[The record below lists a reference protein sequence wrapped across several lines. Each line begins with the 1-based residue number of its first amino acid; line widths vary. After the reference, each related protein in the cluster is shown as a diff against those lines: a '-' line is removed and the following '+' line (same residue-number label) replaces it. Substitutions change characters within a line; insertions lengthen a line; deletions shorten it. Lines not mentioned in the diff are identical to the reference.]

1 MPIETRIRPSMTAKN
16 LIAAAV
22 CFGFGLWGWY
32 DYAVK
37 IPQERADYAAF
48 TEAEKTNSDIEL
60 ASRTKTLTDEERAK
74 AKEARA
80 TLDRF
85 KEAKPSEP
93 ASYDDDI
100 QLWVYIIGCG
110 VLSGPYFLY
119 AQWKLTRRRFRLDD
133 DGTLHSREGTFA
145 ADQLADLDMSRWMEK
160 SIATAVTTDGMR
172 VDMDDFLYKG
182 VEDIVATLAARFH
195 PGQWTSDARPI
206 GDPKSRDTKKAEAE
220 AAAAAADAQSAAG
233 QHTLSSPSE
242 QDRG

>member
-16 LIAAAV
+16 LIAAVV
-22 CFGFGLWGWY
+22 CLGFGAWGWY

-37 IPQERADYAAF
+37 IPQERADFAAF
-48 TEAEKTNSDIEL
+48 TEAEGTNSEIEA
-60 ASRTKTLTDEERAK
+60 ASRTRTLTDEEREK

-100 QLWVYIIGCG
+100 QLWVYIVGCG

-133 DGTLHSREGTFA
+133 DGTLHAPEGTFA

-160 SIATAVTTDGMR
+160 SIATAVTTNGTR
-172 VDMDDFLYKG
+172 IDMDDFLYKG

-206 GDPKSRDTKKAEAE
+206 GDPKSRDTKKAAAE
-220 AAAAAADAQSAAG
+220 AQLAAG
-233 QHTLSSPSE
+233 EQTPAAPSDE
-242 QDRG
+242 TRA

>member
-16 LIAAAV
+16 LIAAVV
-22 CFGFGLWGWY
+22 CLGFGVWGWY

-37 IPQERADYAAF
+37 IPQERADFAAF
-48 TEAEKTNSDIEL
+48 TEAEKINSEIEA
-60 ASRTKTLTDEERAK
+60 ASRTRTLTDEEREK

-100 QLWVYIIGCG
+100 QLWVYIVGCG

-133 DGTLHSREGTFA
+133 DGTLHAPEGTFA

-160 SIATAVTTDGMR
+160 SIATAVTTNGTR
-172 VDMDDFLYKG
+172 IDMDDFLYTG
-182 VEDIVATLAARFH
+182 VEDMVATLAARFH

-206 GDPKSRDTKKAEAE
+206 GDPKSRDTKKAAAE
-220 AAAAAADAQSAAG
+220 AQLAA
-233 QHTLSSPSE
+233 SE
-242 QDRG
+242 QTTPAPSDETRA

>member
-16 LIAAAV
+16 LIAAVV
-22 CFGFGLWGWY
+22 CLGFGVWGWY

-37 IPQERADYAAF
+37 IPQERADFAAF
-48 TEAEKTNSDIEL
+48 TEAEKINSEIEA
-60 ASRTKTLTDEERAK
+60 ASRTRTLTDEEREK

-100 QLWVYIIGCG
+100 QLWVYIVGCG

-133 DGTLHSREGTFA
+133 DGTLHAPEGTFA

-160 SIATAVTTDGMR
+160 SIATAVTTNGTR
-172 VDMDDFLYKG
+172 IDMDDFLYTG
-182 VEDIVATLAARFH
+182 VEDMVATLAARFH

-206 GDPKSRDTKKAEAE
+206 GDPKSRDTKKAAAE
-220 AAAAAADAQSAAG
+220 AQLAA
-233 QHTLSSPSE
+233 SE
-242 QDRG
+242 QTTATPSDETRA